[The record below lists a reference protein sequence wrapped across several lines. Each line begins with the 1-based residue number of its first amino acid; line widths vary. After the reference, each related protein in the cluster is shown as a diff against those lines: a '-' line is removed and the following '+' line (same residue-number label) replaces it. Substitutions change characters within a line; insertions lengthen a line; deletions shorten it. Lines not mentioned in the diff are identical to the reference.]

1 MTNYR
6 KFMEPEYGEPAP
18 EVIIYPSQEMD
29 MEHLARWR
37 KKNDYES
44 VAEITEEI
52 RHCICYPNLMK
63 IDTEDVKI
71 LGPQG
76 NVNTRIYK
84 PEGEEL
90 FPVLIYYHGGS
101 FSMNSIEVYEYVC
114 RYLAYTG
121 NMIVVAPDYHLAPEY
136 KFPAGLNEAYETLVW
151 TKNNI
156 GL

>member
-71 LGPQG
+71 ESQ
-76 NVNTRIYK
+76 
-84 PEGEEL
+84 EEL
-90 FPVLIYYHGGS
+90 KTVIDEVKQYNIAFAYLTGSERKYKKLIT
-101 FSMNSIEVYEYVC
+101 E
-114 RYLAYTG
+114 
-121 NMIVVAPDYHLAPEY
+121 
-136 KFPAGLNEAYETLVW
+136 
-151 TKNNI
+151 
-156 GL
+156 

>member
-29 MEHLARWR
+29 MEHLTKWR

-44 VAEITEEI
+44 VAEITEAI

-90 FPVLIYYHGGS
+90 FPVLIYYHGGN
-101 FSMNSIEVYEYVC
+101 FSMNSIQVYEYVF
-114 RYLAYTG
+114 R
-121 NMIVVAPDYHLAPEY
+121 
-136 KFPAGLNEAYETLVW
+136 
-151 TKNNI
+151 
-156 GL
+156 